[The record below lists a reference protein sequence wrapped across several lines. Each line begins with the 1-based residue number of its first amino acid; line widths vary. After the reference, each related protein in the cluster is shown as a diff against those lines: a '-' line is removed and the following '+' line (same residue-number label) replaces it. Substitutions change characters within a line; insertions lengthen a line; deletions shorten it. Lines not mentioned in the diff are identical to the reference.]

1 MTLEEELEQQFASAE
16 EQSNGSGNT
25 EIVEQHEE
33 TTAEVDEWLDAP
45 KSYKKEYQETFKD
58 LPQDWRKY
66 LIDREKQAEKG
77 FSDFGNKLNAYK
89 YIDEAFNSRQE
100 RLKAMGINSA
110 REYNDY
116 LYQIDDA
123 LTNNK
128 EATIKL
134 LADAYEVDLSGQ
146 EDNSANSKIEQQI
159 LQLQQ
164 AFNLQQQ
171 YINEQK
177 DYAAQTAVKEFMS
190 AKTEDGS
197 LKHPYFEDVKAEM
210 KALLANGLSTDL
222 SDAYNKAIYMNES
235 VREKIIADKARAS
248 LQAKANEAEKAKL
261 AGFQPKS
268 KAIPPEREMS
278 LEEELG
284 YNFDKHNL

>member
-1 MTLEEELEQQFASAE
+1 MTLEEELEQQFASANQ
-16 EQSNGSGNT
+16 QSNGSENT
-25 EIVEQHEE
+25 EIVEQPEE

-45 KSYKKEYQETFKD
+45 KSYKKEYQETFKE

-89 YIDEAFNSRQE
+89 YIDDAYNSRQQ
-100 RLKAMGINSA
+100 RLREMGINSA
-110 REYNDY
+110 KEYNDY

-123 LTNNK
+123 LTNDK
-128 EATIKL
+128 EATIRL
-134 LADAYEVDLSGQ
+134 LANAYGVDLGA
-146 EDNSANSKIEQQI
+146 EDKTSADSRIEQQ
-159 LQLQQ
+159 LFQLQQ

-177 DYAAQTAVKEFMS
+177 DHAAQTAVRDFMS
-190 AKTEDGS
+190 AKAEDGS

-210 KALLANGLSTDL
+210 KALLMNGLSTDL
-222 SDAYNKAIYMNES
+222 SDAYNKAIYMNEG
-235 VREKIIADKARAS
+235 VREKIIADKARAR

-268 KAIPPEREMS
+268 KATPPEREMS

-284 YNFDKHNL
+284 YNFDKFNL